1 MSTELNYIPNDYIF
15 DIETFPNVFTLATS
29 SSDGKVVRVWEVS
42 DRVNQTQEILS
53 YLRHLAK
60 KKWRQVGFNNLGFD
74 YPVLHAIMEQAK
86 EAKRQGVQYYIDAG
100 EVYNIAMAQIQT
112 ARDGFAKVIKSEDE
126 IIPQIDLFKIN
137 HFDNKARMTSLK
149 MLEFNMLSDN
159 IEDLPFPVGKYLT
172 HSEIDV
178 LKHYNLHD
186 VLETKKFYHH
196 NIPAIRLR
204 EDLSKKYSYNFMNH
218 NDTKIGKDYFI
229 LELEKHQ
236 KGICYKVDSYGRRKM
251 NQTKHKSIAL
261 KDCLFDYY
269 DFKRPEFIALKDWFA
284 KQTIKETKGVF
295 TDIEEHLLG
304 DVAKYAEMD
313 IKRIK
318 KYSDNRPLFKSKPT
332 EKEIKEFLK
341 LHPLGWVEET
351 PLKALET
358 LKDEQGN
365 PVKETYIDEK
375 TGKEKQ
381 RVVRVPKM
389 SYYGCFKVAS
399 SLNVVVNG
407 FRLDFGQGGAHAS
420 LLSTIVR
427 ADDYF
432 KVEDADVSSFY
443 PNMAISNK
451 IYPLHLGETF
461 CTIYKDVYV
470 QRQSFKKGTSENAIM
485 KLALNGVFGDSGS
498 EFSPF
503 FDSSFLLKITIN
515 GQLSLCLLAERLL
528 EIPELQIIQVNT
540 DGITVKYPRKYEEK
554 YYKVCDDWQKHVKL
568 ELEYADYES
577 MHIANVNNYIAK
589 YTNGK
594 IKLKG
599 AYVADELGWHQN
611 HSAKVIQMAAA
622 AEMLDGIPVEEFIR
636 NHKNKYDF
644 LLRTKVPRSSSLVL
658 LTQIDDEGLEFE
670 ETKLQN
676 ICRYYAC
683 KEGGK
688 LVKVM
693 PPLEG
698 STEFRR
704 IGIDTE
710 WNVKTCNNIEA
721 FRWDVDYDYYITEAK
736 KLVIEEK

>member
-1 MSTELNYIPNDYIF
+1 MNDFVLNDYIY
-15 DIETFPNVFTLATS
+15 DIECYPNVFTLATS

-42 DRVNQTQEILS
+42 DRMNQTQEILS

-60 KKWRQVGFNNLGFD
+60 NKWRQVGFNNLGFD

-86 EAKRQGVQYYIDAG
+86 EAKRQGIQYYIDAA
-100 EVYNIAMAQIQT
+100 EVYKIAMEQIQT
-112 ARDGFAKVIKSEDE
+112 ARDGFAKIVKSEDE

-159 IEDLPFPVGKYLT
+159 IEDLPFPVGKHLT

-178 LKHYNLHD
+178 LKYYNLHD

-236 KGICYKVDSYGRRKM
+236 KGICYKVDSHGRRKM
-251 NQTKHKSIAL
+251 NQTKHKSIKI

-269 DFKRPEFIALKDWFA
+269 DFKRPEFIALKEWFS
-284 KQTIKETKGVF
+284 KQVITETKGVF

-313 IKRIK
+313 TKRIK
-318 KYSDNRPLFKSKPT
+318 FKTKPT
-332 EKEIKEFLK
+332 EKEVKDFLK
-341 LHPLGWVEET
+341 LHPLGWVEEQE
-351 PLKALET
+351 LKALET
-358 LKDEQGN
+358 LKDSQGN
-365 PVKETYIDEK
+365 PVKEKYIDEK
-375 TGKEKQ
+375 TGKEKE
-381 RVVRVPKM
+381 RVVKVPKM
-389 SYYGCFKVAS
+389 SYYGCFKIAS

-420 LLSTIVR
+420 LSSTIVK

-451 IYPLHLGETF
+451 IYPIHLGETF

-528 EIPELQIIQVNT
+528 EIPELEIIQVNT
-540 DGITVKYPRKYEEK
+540 DGITVKYPRQHEEL
-554 YYKVCDDWQKHVKL
+554 YYKICDDWQKHVKL

-577 MHIANVNNYIAK
+577 MHIANVNNYIAR

-594 IKLKG
+594 VKLKG
-599 AYVADELGWHQN
+599 AYVSDELGWHQN

-622 AEMLDGIPVEEFIR
+622 AEMLEGIPVEDFIR

-658 LTQIDDEGLEFE
+658 LTPLDNEGLEFE

-704 IGIDTE
+704 IGIDTD

-721 FRWDVDYDYYITEAK
+721 FRWDVDYDYYTSEAK
-736 KLVIEEK
+736 KLVIKE

>member
-1 MSTELNYIPNDYIF
+1 MSTEKNYIDGDWVF
-15 DIETFPNVFTLATS
+15 DLETYPSVFTFAIS
-29 SSDGKVVRVWEVS
+29 SSDGKHVRVFEVS
-42 DRVNQTQEILS
+42 DRMNQTQEILNC
-53 YLRHLAK
+53 LRYLAK
-60 KKWRQVGFNNLGFD
+60 NKQRMIGFNNLGFD

-86 EAKRQGVQYYIDAG
+86 EAKRQGVQYYIDAND
-100 EVYNIAMAQIQT
+100 VYNIAMVQIQT
-112 ARDGFAKVIKSEDE
+112 ARDGFAKIVKSEDE

-236 KGICYKVDSYGRRKM
+236 KGICYRIDGRGHRKM
-251 NQTKHKSIAL
+251 NQTKHKSINI

-269 DFKRPEFIALKDWFA
+269 DFKRPEFIALKDWFS
-284 KQTIKETKGVF
+284 KQVITETKGVF
-295 TDIEEHLLG
+295 TDIEEHLLF
-304 DVAKYAEMD
+304 DVAKYAELET
-313 IKRIK
+313 K
-318 KYSDNRPLFKSKPT
+318 KVKFKTKPT
-332 EKEIKEFLK
+332 DKDIKEFMK
-341 LHPLGWVEET
+341 LHPLGWIEEQE
-351 PLKALET
+351 LKALET
-358 LKDEQGN
+358 LKDFQGN
-365 PVKETYIDEK
+365 TVKETYIDEK

-399 SLNVVVNG
+399 CLNVVING

-420 LLSTIVR
+420 LLSTIVK

-461 CTIYKDVYV
+461 CTIYNDVYV
-470 QRQSFKKGTSENAIM
+470 QRQSFKKGTPENAVM

-528 EIPELQIIQVNT
+528 EIPKLQIIQVNT
-540 DGITVKYPRKYEEK
+540 DGITVKYPRQHEDL
-554 YYKVCDDWQKHVKL
+554 YYKICDDWQKHVKL

-577 MHIANVNNYIAK
+577 MHIANVNNYIAR

-594 IKLKG
+594 VKLKG
-599 AYVADELGWHQN
+599 AYVSDELGWHQN
-611 HSAKVIQMAAA
+611 HSAKVIQMAAVS
-622 AEMLDGIPVEEFIR
+622 EMLEGIPVEEFIR

-670 ETKLQN
+670 ENKLQN
-676 ICRYYAC
+676 ICRYYPC
-683 KEGGK
+683 KKGGK

-704 IGIDTE
+704 IGIDVD
-710 WNVKTCNNIEA
+710 WNVAVCNNIED
-721 FRWDVDYDYYITEAK
+721 FKWNVDYDYYTSEAL
-736 KLVIEEK
+736 KLVIE

>member
-1 MSTELNYIPNDYIF
+1 MSTEKNYIPNDYIF

-42 DRVNQTQEILS
+42 DRMNQTQEILS

-60 KKWRQVGFNNLGFD
+60 NKWRMIGFNNLGFD

-86 EAKRQGVQYYIDAG
+86 EAKHQGIQYYIDAND
-100 EVYNIAMAQIQT
+100 VYNIAMAQIQT
-112 ARDGFAKVIKSEDE
+112 ARDGFAKIVKSEDE

-159 IEDLPFPVGKYLT
+159 IEDLPFPVGKHLT

-236 KGICYKVDSYGRRKM
+236 KGICYKVDSHGRRKM
-251 NQTKHKSIAL
+251 NQTKHKSIKI

-269 DFKRPEFIALKDWFA
+269 DFKRPEFIALKEWFS
-284 KQTIKETKGVF
+284 KQVITETKGVF

-313 IKRIK
+313 TKRIK
-318 KYSDNRPLFKSKPT
+318 FKTKPS
-332 EKEIKEFLK
+332 EKEVKDFLK
-341 LHPLGWVEET
+341 LHPLGWVEEQE
-351 PLKALET
+351 LKALET
-358 LKDEQGN
+358 LKDSQGN
-365 PVKETYIDEK
+365 PVKEKYIDEK
-375 TGKEKQ
+375 TGKEKE
-381 RVVRVPKM
+381 RVVKVPKM

-399 SLNVVVNG
+399 CLNVVING
-407 FRLDFGQGGAHAS
+407 FRLDFGVGGIHGS
-420 LLSTIVR
+420 VSSTIVTKE
-427 ADDYF
+427 DDEEL
-432 KVEDADVSSFY
+432 EDADVASMY
-443 PNMAISNK
+443 PNLAISNNV
-451 IYPLHLGETF
+451 YPLHLGQTF

-470 QRQSFKKGTSENAIM
+470 QRKSFGKGTPENAVM
-485 KLALNGVFGDSGS
+485 KLALNGVYGDSNN

-503 FDSSFLLKITIN
+503 YDSSFTMKITIN
-515 GQLSLCLLAERLL
+515 GQLSLSMLAERLL
-528 EIPELQIIQVNT
+528 TIPDLMIVQVNT
-540 DGITVKYPRKYEEK
+540 DGITVN
-554 YYKVCDDWQKHVKL
+554 YKSIYKSMYKEICEQWQKDVKL
-568 ELEYADYES
+568 ELEYADYS
-577 MHIANVNNYIAK
+577 QMCIRDVNNYIAR

-594 IKLKG
+594 VKLKG
-599 AYVADELGWHQN
+599 AYVSDELGWHQN

-622 AEMLDGIPVEEFIR
+622 SEMLEGIPVEEFIH

-658 LTQIDDEGLEFE
+658 LTPLDDEGLEFE

-683 KEGGK
+683 KDGGK

-704 IGIDTE
+704 IGIDTD
-710 WNVKTCNNIEA
+710 WNVKVCNNIVD
-721 FRWDVDYDYYITEAK
+721 FDWDVDYDYYIAEAK

>member
-1 MSTELNYIPNDYIF
+1 MRDLIN
-15 DIETFPNVFTLATS
+15 DIETYPNCFLISFLNTK
-29 SSDGKVVRVWEVS
+29 DGKIKVFEMSPWKNDWKEFRTFAQNCANGFVRW
-42 DRVNQTQEILS
+42 
-53 YLRHLAK
+53 
-60 KKWRQVGFNNLGFD
+60 VGFNNYYFD
-74 YPVLHAIMEQAK
+74 YPVIHFMLQNFKGEHDGLTLAKAAYEKAQRLIQAGK
-86 EAKRQGVQYYIDAG
+86 DEKFQ
-100 EVYNIAMAQIQT
+100 QIIWDNNQL
-112 ARDGFAKVIKSEDE
+112 V
-126 IIPQIDLFKIN
+126 PQVDLFRIH
-137 HFDNKARMTSLK
+137 HFDNVARSTSLK
-149 MLEFNMLSDN
+149 VLEFNMRSETV
-159 IEDLPFPVGKYLT
+159 EDLPFDYRKTLT
-172 HSEIDV
+172 NEEGRV
-178 LKHYNLHD
+178 LVSYNKHDLT
-186 VLETKKFYHH
+186 ETEKFYHKSLEM
-196 NIPAIRLR
+196 IRFR
-204 EDLSKKYSYNFMNH
+204 EELSAKYDRNFLNH

-229 LELEKHQ
+229 MELEKAGV
-236 KGICYKVDSYGRRKM
+236 KCYNFDDGSRAP
-251 NQTKHKSIAL
+251 NQTKRESIRIR
-261 KDCLFDYY
+261 DVIFSYIE
-269 DFKRPEFIALKDWFA
+269 FKRPEFNAVLSWLKR
-284 KQTIKETKGVF
+284 QEIRQTKGVF

-313 IKRIK
+313 TKRIK
-318 KYSDNRPLFKSKPT
+318 FKTKPN
-332 EKEIKEFLK
+332 EKEVKDFLK
-341 LHPLGWVEET
+341 LHPLGWVEEQE
-351 PLKALET
+351 LKALET
-358 LKDEQGN
+358 LKDSQGN

-375 TGKEKQ
+375 TGKEKE
-381 RVVRVPKM
+381 RVVKVPKM
-389 SYYGCFKVAS
+389 SYYGCFKIAS

-420 LLSTIVR
+420 LSSTIVK

-451 IYPLHLGETF
+451 IYPMHLGETF

-528 EIPELQIIQVNT
+528 EIPELEIIQVNT
-540 DGITVKYPRKYEEK
+540 DGITVKYPRQHEEL
-554 YYKVCDDWQKHVKL
+554 YYKICDDWQKHVKL

-577 MHIANVNNYIAK
+577 MHIANVNNYIAR

-594 IKLKG
+594 VKLKG
-599 AYVADELGWHQN
+599 AYVSDELGWHQN
-611 HSAKVIQMAAA
+611 HSAKVIQMAAV
-622 AEMLDGIPVEEFIR
+622 AEMLEGVPVEEFIR

-658 LTQIDDEGLEFE
+658 LTPLDDEGLEFE

-698 STEFRR
+698 STDFRR
-704 IGIDTE
+704 IGIDTD

-721 FRWDVDYDYYITEAK
+721 FRWDVDYNYYISEAQ
-736 KLVIEEK
+736 KLVIKE

>member
-1 MSTELNYIPNDYIF
+1 MSTEKNYIDGDWVYDLEMYPS
-15 DIETFPNVFTLATS
+15 VFTFAIS
-29 SSDGKVVRVWEVS
+29 SSDGKHVRVFEVS
-42 DRVNQTQEILS
+42 DRMNQTQEILNC
-53 YLRHLAK
+53 LRYLAK
-60 KKWRQVGFNNLGFD
+60 NKQRMIGFNNLGFD

-86 EAKRQGVQYYIDAG
+86 EAKRQGVQYYIDAND
-100 EVYNIAMAQIQT
+100 VYNIAMAQIQT
-112 ARDGFAKVIKSEDE
+112 ARDGFAKIVKSEDE

-159 IEDLPFPVGKYLT
+159 IEDLPFPVGKHLT

-229 LELEKHQ
+229 LELEKYQ

-269 DFKRPEFIALKDWFA
+269 DFKRPEFIALKEWFS

-313 IKRIK
+313 TKRIK
-318 KYSDNRPLFKSKPT
+318 FKTKPSDNEVKD
-332 EKEIKEFLK
+332 FLK
-341 LHPLGWVEET
+341 LHPLGWIEEQE
-351 PLKALET
+351 LKALET
-358 LKDEQGN
+358 LKDVQGN
-365 PVKETYIDEK
+365 PVKEKYIDEK
-375 TGKEKQ
+375 TGKEKE
-381 RVVRVPKM
+381 RVVKVPKM
-389 SYYGCFKVAS
+389 SYYGCFKIAS

-420 LLSTIVR
+420 LSSTIVK

-451 IYPLHLGETF
+451 IYPMHLGETF

-515 GQLSLCLLAERLL
+515 GQLSLCLLTERLL
-528 EIPELQIIQVNT
+528 EIPELEIIQVNT
-540 DGITVKYPRKYEEK
+540 DGITVKYPRQHEEL
-554 YYKVCDDWQKHVKL
+554 YYKICDDWQKHVKL

-577 MHIANVNNYIAK
+577 MHIANVNNYIAR

-594 IKLKG
+594 VKLKG
-599 AYVADELGWHQN
+599 AYVSDELGWHQN

-622 AEMLDGIPVEEFIR
+622 AEMLEGVPIEEFIR

-658 LTQIDDEGLEFE
+658 LTPLDDEGLEFE

-683 KEGGK
+683 KDGGK

-704 IGIDTE
+704 IGIDTD

-721 FRWDVDYDYYITEAK
+721 FRWDVDYNYYISEAK

>member
-1 MSTELNYIPNDYIF
+1 MSTEKNYIDGDWIY
-15 DIETFPNVFTLATS
+15 DLETYPSTFTFAIS
-29 SSDGKVVRVWEVS
+29 SSDGKHVRVFEVS
-42 DRVNQTQEILS
+42 DRMNQTQEILNCLR
-53 YLRHLAK
+53 YLAQK
-60 KKWRQVGFNNLGFD
+60 KQRMIGFNNLGFD

-86 EAKRQGVQYYIDAG
+86 EAKRQGIQYYIDAND
-100 EVYNIAMAQIQT
+100 VYNIAMAQIQT
-112 ARDGFAKVIKSEDE
+112 ARDGFAKIIKSEDE

-159 IEDLPFPVGKYLT
+159 IEDLPFPVGKHLT
-172 HSEIDV
+172 DSEIDV

-318 KYSDNRPLFKSKPT
+318 FKAKPT
-332 EKEIKEFLK
+332 DKEVKDFIK
-341 LHPLGWVEET
+341 LHPCGWVEEQE
-351 PLKALET
+351 LKATET
-358 LKDEQGN
+358 LKDSQGN

-399 SLNVVVNG
+399 CLNVVING
-407 FRLDFGQGGAHAS
+407 FRFDFGTGGIHGS
-420 LLSTIVR
+420 LSSTIVR
-427 ADDYF
+427 EDEDNDI
-432 KVEDADVSSFY
+432 EDADVSSYY
-443 PNMAISNK
+443 PNMAISNNV
-451 IYPLHLGETF
+451 YPLHLGDTF
-461 CTIYKDVYV
+461 CTIYKDVYE
-470 QRQSFKKGTSENAIM
+470 QRKSYGKGTPENAVM
-485 KLALNGVFGDSGS
+485 KLALNGVYGDSNS

-503 FDSSFLLKITIN
+503 YDSSYTMKITIN
-515 GQLSLCLLAERLL
+515 GQLSLCLLAERLM
-528 EIPELQIIQVNT
+528 EIEGLQLIQVNT
-540 DGITVKYPRKYEEK
+540 DGMTVKKPRSSKEQYHSICK
-554 YYKVCDDWQKHVKL
+554 QWMKDVKL
-568 ELEYADYES
+568 ELEFADYKS
-577 MHIANVNNYIAK
+577 MHIRDVNNYIAC

-594 IKLKG
+594 VKFKG
-599 AYVADELGWHQN
+599 AYVAYDREGKGELGWHQN
-611 HSAKVIQMAAA
+611 HSAKVIQMASS

>member
-1 MSTELNYIPNDYIF
+1 MNQNYIPNDYIF
-15 DIETFPNVFTLATS
+15 DIETYPNVFTLATS

-42 DRVNQTQEILS
+42 DRMNQTQEILS

-60 KKWRQVGFNNLGFD
+60 NKWRMIGFNNLGFD

-86 EAKRQGVQYYIDAG
+86 EAKRQGVQYYIDAND
-100 EVYNIAMAQIQT
+100 VYNIAMAQIQT
-112 ARDGFAKVIKSEDE
+112 ARDGFAKIVKSEDE

-159 IEDLPFPVGKYLT
+159 IEDLPFPVGKHLT

-318 KYSDNRPLFKSKPT
+318 FKAKPT
-332 EKEIKEFLK
+332 DKEVKDFLK
-341 LHPLGWVEET
+341 LHPCGWVEEQE
-351 PLKALET
+351 LKALET
-358 LKDEQGN
+358 LKDSQGN
-365 PVKETYIDEK
+365 PVKETYIDEN

-420 LLSTIVR
+420 LLSTIVK
-427 ADDYF
+427 ADDDF

-658 LTQIDDEGLEFE
+658 LTQLDDEGLEFE

>member
-1 MSTELNYIPNDYIF
+1 MSTEKNYIDGDWVF
-15 DIETFPNVFTLATS
+15 DIETYPNCYTFAIS
-29 SSDGKVVRVWEVS
+29 SSDGKHVRVFEVS
-42 DRVNQTQEILS
+42 DRMNQTQEILNCLR
-53 YLRHLAK
+53 YLAQK
-60 KKWRQVGFNNLGFD
+60 KQRMIGFNNLGFD

-86 EAKRQGVQYYIDAG
+86 EAKRQGIQYYIDAND
-100 EVYNIAMAQIQT
+100 VYNIAMAQIQT

-159 IEDLPFPVGKYLT
+159 IEDLPFPVGKHLT

-269 DFKRPEFIALKDWFA
+269 NFKRPEFIALKDWFS

-313 IKRIK
+313 TKRIK
-318 KYSDNRPLFKSKPT
+318 FKTKPT
-332 EKEIKEFLK
+332 EKEVKDFLK
-341 LHPLGWVEET
+341 LHTLGWVEEQE
-351 PLKALET
+351 LKALET
-358 LKDEQGN
+358 LKDSQGN
-365 PVKETYIDEK
+365 PVKEKYIDEK
-375 TGKEKQ
+375 TGKEKE
-381 RVVRVPKM
+381 RVVKVPKM
-389 SYYGCFKVAS
+389 SYYGCFKIAS

-420 LLSTIVR
+420 LSSTIVK

-451 IYPLHLGETF
+451 IYPMHLGETF

-528 EIPELQIIQVNT
+528 EIPELEIIQVNT
-540 DGITVKYPRKYEEK
+540 DGITVKYPRQHEEL
-554 YYKVCDDWQKHVKL
+554 YYKICDDWQKHVKL

-577 MHIANVNNYIAK
+577 MHIANVNNYIAR

-594 IKLKG
+594 VKLKG
-599 AYVADELGWHQN
+599 AYVSDELGWHQN

-622 AEMLDGIPVEEFIR
+622 SEMLDGIPVEEFIR

-683 KEGGK
+683 NEGGK

>member
-1 MSTELNYIPNDYIF
+1 MSTEKNYIDGDWVYDLETYPNCY
-15 DIETFPNVFTLATS
+15 TFAIS
-29 SSDGKVVRVWEVS
+29 SSDGKHVRVFEVS
-42 DRVNQTQEILS
+42 DRMNQTQEILNC
-53 YLRHLAK
+53 LRYLAK
-60 KKWRQVGFNNLGFD
+60 NKQRMIGFNNLGFD

-86 EAKRQGVQYYIDAG
+86 EAKRQGILYQIDAR
-100 EVYNIAMAQIQT
+100 EVYQIAMEQIQT
-112 ARDGFAKVIKSEDE
+112 ARDGFAKIIKPEDE

-236 KGICYKVDSYGRRKM
+236 KGICYKVDSHGRRKM
-251 NQTKHKSIAL
+251 NQTKHKSIKI

-269 DFKRPEFIALKDWFA
+269 DFKRPEFIALKEWFS
-284 KQTIKETKGVF
+284 KQVITETKGVF

-313 IKRIK
+313 TKRIK
-318 KYSDNRPLFKSKPT
+318 FKTKPND
-332 EKEIKEFLK
+332 KEVKDFLK
-341 LHPLGWVEET
+341 LHPLGWVEEQE
-351 PLKALET
+351 LKALET
-358 LKDEQGN
+358 LKDSQGN
-365 PVKETYIDEK
+365 PVKEKYIDEK
-375 TGKEKQ
+375 TGKEKE
-381 RVVRVPKM
+381 RVVKVPKM

-399 SLNVVVNG
+399 CLNVVING
-407 FRLDFGQGGAHAS
+407 FRFDFGVGGIHGS
-420 LLSTIVR
+420 VSSTIVTKE
-427 ADDYF
+427 DDEEL
-432 KVEDADVSSFY
+432 EDADVASMY
-443 PNMAISNK
+443 PNLAISNNV
-451 IYPLHLGETF
+451 YPLHLGQTF

-470 QRQSFKKGTSENAIM
+470 QRKSFGKGTPENAVM
-485 KLALNGVFGDSGS
+485 KLALNGVYGDSNN

-503 FDSSFLLKITIN
+503 YDSSFTMKITIN
-515 GQLSLCLLAERLL
+515 GQLSLSMLAERLL
-528 EIPELQIIQVNT
+528 TIPDLMIVQVNT
-540 DGITVKYPRKYEEK
+540 DGIAVKYKSI
-554 YYKVCDDWQKHVKL
+554 YKSMYKEICEQWQKDVKL
-568 ELEYADYES
+568 ELEYADYS
-577 MHIANVNNYIAK
+577 QMCIRDVNNYIAR

-594 IKLKG
+594 VKLKG
-599 AYVADELGWHQN
+599 AYVSDELGWHQN
-611 HSAKVIQMAAA
+611 HSAKVIQMAAVV
-622 AEMLDGIPVEEFIR
+622 EMLEGIPVEEFIR

-658 LTQIDDEGLEFE
+658 LTPLDDEGLEFE

-683 KEGGK
+683 KDGGK

-721 FRWDVDYDYYITEAK
+721 FRWDVDYNYYISEAQ
-736 KLVIEEK
+736 KLVIKE

>member
-1 MSTELNYIPNDYIF
+1 MTNAVEQNHIDGDWIYDLETYPSTF
-15 DIETFPNVFTLATS
+15 TFALS
-29 SSDGKVVRVWEVS
+29 SSDGKHVRCFEVS
-42 DRVNQTQEILS
+42 DRLNQTTEILNC
-53 YLRHLAK
+53 LRWLAQK
-60 KKWRQVGFNNLGFD
+60 KQRMVGFNNLGFD
-74 YPVLHAIMEQAK
+74 YPVLHWIMEQAK
-86 EAKRQGVQYYIDAG
+86 EAKRNQVEYYIIAS
-100 EVYNIAMAQIQT
+100 EVYDIAMKQIQT

-159 IEDLPFPVGKYLT
+159 IEDLPFPVGKHLT
-172 HSEIDV
+172 HSEIDT
-178 LKHYNLHD
+178 LKYYNLHD
-186 VLETKKFYHH
+186 VAETKKFYHH

-204 EDLSKKYSYNFMNH
+204 EDLSKKYNHNFMNH

-236 KGICYKVDSYGRRKM
+236 KGICYKVDSRGHRKM
-251 NQTKHKSIAL
+251 NQTKHKSIKI

-269 DFKRPEFIALKDWFA
+269 DFKRPEFIALKEWFS
-284 KQTIKETKGVF
+284 KQVITETKGVF

-313 IKRIK
+313 TKRIK
-318 KYSDNRPLFKSKPT
+318 FKTKPS
-332 EKEIKEFLK
+332 EKEVREFLK
-341 LHPLGWVEET
+341 LHPLGWVEEQE
-351 PLKALET
+351 LKALET
-358 LKDEQGN
+358 LKDSQGN
-365 PVKETYIDEK
+365 PVKEKYIDEK
-375 TGKEKQ
+375 TGKEKE
-381 RVVRVPKM
+381 RVVKVPKM
-389 SYYGCFKVAS
+389 SYYGCFKIAS

-420 LLSTIVR
+420 LSSTIVK

-470 QRQSFKKGTSENAIM
+470 QRQSFKKGTSGNAIM

-528 EIPELQIIQVNT
+528 EIPELEIIQVNT
-540 DGITVKYPRKYEEK
+540 DGITVKYPRQHEEL
-554 YYKVCDDWQKHVKL
+554 YYKICDDWQKHVKL

-577 MHIANVNNYIAK
+577 MHIANVNNYIAR

-594 IKLKG
+594 VKLKG
-599 AYVADELGWHQN
+599 AYVSDELGWHQN
-611 HSAKVIQMAAA
+611 HSAKVIQMAASS
-622 AEMLDGIPVEEFIR
+622 EMLEGVPVEDFIR

-658 LTQIDDEGLEFE
+658 LTQIDDEGSEFE

-688 LVKVM
+688 LIKIM
-693 PPLEG
+693 PPLDG
-698 STEFRR
+698 GTEFRR
-704 IGIDTE
+704 LGIDVL
-710 WNVKTCNNIEA
+710 WNVKPCNNINDFE
-721 FRWDVDYDYYITEAK
+721 WDVDYDYYINEAK
-736 KLVIEEK
+736 KLVIEEF

>member
-1 MSTELNYIPNDYIF
+1 MSTEKNYIDGDWVF
-15 DIETFPNVFTLATS
+15 DIETYPNCYTFAIS
-29 SSDGKVVRVWEVS
+29 SSDGKHVRVFEVS
-42 DRVNQTQEILS
+42 DRMNQTQEILNCLR
-53 YLRHLAK
+53 YLAQK
-60 KKWRQVGFNNLGFD
+60 KQRMIGFNNLGFD

-159 IEDLPFPVGKYLT
+159 IEDLPFPVGKHLT

-313 IKRIK
+313 TKRIK
-318 KYSDNRPLFKSKPT
+318 FKTKPT
-332 EKEIKEFLK
+332 EKEVKYFLK
-341 LHPLGWVEET
+341 LHPLGWVEEQE
-351 PLKALET
+351 LKALET
-358 LKDEQGN
+358 LKDSQGN

-375 TGKEKQ
+375 TGKEKE
-381 RVVRVPKM
+381 RVVKVPKM
-389 SYYGCFKVAS
+389 SYYGCFKIAS

-420 LLSTIVR
+420 LSSTIVK

-451 IYPLHLGETF
+451 IYPMHLGETF

-528 EIPELQIIQVNT
+528 EIPELEIIQVNT
-540 DGITVKYPRKYEEK
+540 DGITVKYPRQHEEL
-554 YYKVCDDWQKHVKL
+554 YYKICDDWQKHVKL

-577 MHIANVNNYIAK
+577 MHIANVNNYIAR

-594 IKLKG
+594 VKLKG
-599 AYVADELGWHQN
+599 AYVSDELGWHQN
-611 HSAKVIQMAAA
+611 HSAKVIQMAAV

-721 FRWDVDYDYYITEAK
+721 FRWDVDYDYYITESK